1 MKRGKVMSEN
11 IRMDS
16 HKLIYHP
23 QEVARWKNG
32 ENIYPIEMEVGLT
45 NACNHRCIFCAVDY
59 TGYKPTMLGK
69 HVLLPNLKEL
79 ASKGMKSV
87 IYAGEGE
94 PLLNKDAVEII
105 NQTKSYGI
113 DTALSTNGVLLTKDV
128 SGECLKAL
136 TWIRFSTAA
145 IKESTYNAIQRGKPG
160 DLEKVLEN
168 MEEAVRVKRNQK
180 IDTTIGVQLL
190 LLPENKDEIVEMA
203 EELKRIGVDYF
214 TVKPYSQNPQSENV
228 IEIDYQELLGL
239 ENKLKTIA
247 TDEFSIY
254 FRAHAMQK
262 LSCKRSYKHC
272 YALPFMVY
280 MDAKGNI
287 WPCIVFMGKEDLSYG
302 NIYEESFTDIWEGIR
317 RKHIMD
323 VFYNMDLEKN
333 CRELCRLDEMNKYLD
348 ELIHPGN
355 HVNFI

>member
-1 MKRGKVMSEN
+1 MADK

-23 QEVARWKNG
+23 KEVARWKDG

-59 TGYKPTMLGK
+59 TGYKPTMLK
-69 HVLLPNLKEL
+69 ADILLPNLGDM
-79 ASKGMKSV
+79 ACKGLKSV

-94 PLLNKDAVEII
+94 PLLNQEAVEII
-105 NQTKSYGI
+105 NQTKGYGI
-113 DTALSTNGVLLTKDV
+113 DAAMSTNGVLLTKEA
-128 SGECLKAL
+128 SKECLKSL
-136 TWIRFSTAA
+136 TWIRFSTAG
-145 IKESTYNAIQRGKPG
+145 IRETTYNQIQRGKPG
-160 DLEKVLEN
+160 DLQKVLVN
-168 MEEAVRVKRNQK
+168 MEDAVKVKQDQK
-180 IDTTIGVQLL
+180 AETTIGVQLL

-203 EELKRIGVDYF
+203 KELKKIGVDYF
-214 TVKPYSQNPQSENV
+214 TVKPYSKHPQSGNV

-239 ENKLKTIA
+239 EEELKQVA
-247 TDEFSIY
+247 EENFSIY

-262 LSCKRSYKHC
+262 LSCKRSYQHC

-280 MDAKGNI
+280 LDAKGNL
-287 WPCIVFMGKEDLSYG
+287 WPCIVFMGKDSLSYG
-302 NIYEESFTDIWEGIR
+302 NINEERFVQIWEGER
-317 RKHIMD
+317 RKRLIGY
-323 VFYNMDLEKN
+323 FNQMDLEKN

-348 ELIHPGN
+348 ELLHPGS